1 MTILNPWALLSLI
14 SLIVLLLIYI
24 LKPNFQQKFVS
35 STYVWKLSLKYKK
48 KKLPINKLRNLL
60 LIICQVL
67 ILTLLSVVLVKP
79 VKVTGAKIDNEV
91 ILILDASA
99 SMRTEYEETTRF
111 ERAIELVKQKAK
123 QTFDADGIVSIV
135 VASHEP
141 YFIAERLNASSRWDV
156 EETLN
161 EMKEQQKCTYGS
173 SNLDDATGLCQ
184 DIISEN
190 PNALIFVYTD
200 STVNYVTEGLEVI
213 NVQQSGEFNIAIL
226 DAYAEIIDNYY
237 SYVVKVACYG
247 RDVSVDLTLDVYGAN
262 ATESSPS
269 GVDFQFVQGIDLN
282 NDKTIQIVFINS
294 DVDLSN
300 LPEDENTIYYQIPEN
315 EKIFSYDSI
324 HLGIDVEDCFYADN
338 TFDIYGGTKEVIN
351 VLYASSNSNSFFNG
365 ILFVLKNALQDRFN
379 IQITEVK
386 KGELPNSGY
395 DLYIYEHEMMP
406 ATAPTD
412 GVVIYADPQ
421 MDVAGSGFRIG
432 NNKLYNQSNLP
443 LTEEATHLL
452 TKNMVADNITVS
464 RIMTLITHDEGYQT
478 LMSCDEHPVLL
489 VKDEENIKSVVML
502 FSLHYSNMPIINE
515 FPIFMFNIF
524 DYFLPATID
533 GNSFE
538 VNDKVSIRSRSNE
551 IVVEGYGEEIVL
563 DTFPNTISLDLPG
576 TYTIT
581 QTTYFG
587 NTIREQVYA
596 KIPNSESNI
605 FNEIDTI
612 VNPINGTSEL
622 TLTKDLLFWVAVG
635 LSALV
640 FIEWIL
646 KGKDTI

>member
-67 ILTLLSVVLVKP
+67 ALTLLSAVLIHP
-79 VKVTGAKIDNEV
+79 VKITGAKIDNEV

-99 SMRTEYEETTRF
+99 SMRTTYEETTRF
-111 ERAIELVKQKAK
+111 ERAIELVRQKVK
-123 QTFDADGIVSIV
+123 QTFDVDGIVSIV
-135 VASHEP
+135 VASNEP
-141 YFIAERLNASSRWDV
+141 YFIAERLNTSSRWDV

-161 EMKEQQKCTYGS
+161 EMKEQQQCTYGS
-173 SNLDDATGLCQ
+173 ANLNAATALCQ
-184 DIISEN
+184 DIVTEN

-200 STVNYVTEGLEVI
+200 SVVNYVTKGLQII

-237 SYVVKVACYG
+237 SYVVEVACYG
-247 RDVSVDLTLDVYGAN
+247 RDISVDLTLDVYGAN
-262 ATESSPS
+262 ATDSSPS
-269 GVDFQFVQGIDLN
+269 GVNFQFVQDVDLN
-282 NDKTIQIVFINS
+282 NDETIKIVFINS
-294 DVDLSN
+294 DMDLSN
-300 LPEDENTIYYQIPEN
+300 LPDDENTIYYLISEN

-324 HLGIDVEDCFYADN
+324 HLSIDEEDCFYEDN
-338 TFDIYGGTKEVIN
+338 TFDIYGGTKEVIH
-351 VLYASSNSNSFFNG
+351 VLYASSNANSFFNG
-365 ILFVLKNALQDRFN
+365 ILFVLKNALQDQFN

-386 KGELPNSGY
+386 KGEIPNSGY

-406 ATAPTD
+406 ITAPTD

-421 MDVAGSGFRIG
+421 SDVGGSEFRIG
-432 NNKLYNQSNLP
+432 SNISYNQSSLP
-443 LTEEATHLL
+443 LTEENVHPLI
-452 TKNMVADNITVS
+452 KNMVADNITVS
-464 RIMTLITHDEGYQT
+464 RIMSLVTYDEGYQT

-489 VKDEENIKSVVML
+489 VKDEENIKTVIML
-502 FSLHYSNMPIINE
+502 FSLHFSNLPIINE
-515 FPIFMFNIF
+515 FPIFLYNVF
-524 DYFLPATID
+524 DYFLPSTIE

-551 IVVEGYGEEIVL
+551 IIVEGYGEEIVL
-563 DTFPNTISLDLPG
+563 NSFPNTISLNLPG

-587 NTIREQVYA
+587 NTIKEQVYA

-605 FNEIDTI
+605 FNELDTI
-612 VNPINGTSEL
+612 TNPINEVSEI
-622 TLTKDLLFWVAVG
+622 TLTEDLLFWIAIG
-635 LSALV
+635 LSALIFV
-640 FIEWIL
+640 EWIL

>member
-1 MTILNPWALLSLI
+1 MTILNPWALLSLV

-24 LKPNFQQKFVS
+24 LKPNFQQKLVS

-48 KKLPINKLRNLL
+48 RKLPINKLRNLL

-67 ILTLLSVVLVKP
+67 ILTCLSIVLIKP
-79 VKVTGAKIDNEV
+79 VKVTGTKIDNEV

-99 SMRTEYEETTRF
+99 SMRTRYEETTRF

-123 QTFDADGIVSIV
+123 QTFDLDGIVSVV
-135 VASHEP
+135 VASNEP
-141 YFIAERLNASSRWDV
+141 YFIAERLKVDSRWDV
-156 EETLN
+156 EQSLN
-161 EMKEQQKCTYGS
+161 EMKEKQQCTYGS
-173 SNLDDATGLCQ
+173 SNLDDATTLCQ
-184 DIISEN
+184 DIINEN

-200 STVNYVTEGLEVI
+200 RVVNYVTDGLQVI
-213 NVQQSGEFNIAIL
+213 NVQESGEFNIAIL
-226 DAYAEIIDNYY
+226 DAYAEIVDNYY
-237 SYVVKVACYG
+237 SYVVEVACYG
-247 RDVSVDLTLDVYGAN
+247 RDISIDLSLDVYGAN
-262 ATESSPS
+262 ATDSSPS
-269 GVDFQFVQGIDLN
+269 GVDFQFVQAVDLN
-282 NDKTIQIVFINS
+282 NDKTSKIVFINS
-294 DVDLSN
+294 DIDLSN
-300 LPEDENTIYYQIPEN
+300 WPDDENTIYYQIPEN

-324 HLGIDVEDCFYADN
+324 HLSIDEDDCFYEDN

-351 VLYASSNSNSFFNG
+351 VLYASSNANSFFNG

-379 IQITEVK
+379 VKITEVK
-386 KGELPNSGY
+386 KGELPNSGF

-406 ATAPTD
+406 VVAPVD

-421 MDVAGSGFRIG
+421 IDVGGSGFRIG
-432 NNKLYNQSNLP
+432 SNILYNQSNLP
-443 LTEEATHLL
+443 LTEENAHAL

-464 RIMTLITHDEGYQT
+464 KIMSLVTYDEGYQT

-489 VKDEENIKSVVML
+489 VKDEENIKSVIML

-524 DYFLPATID
+524 DYFLPSTID

-538 VNDKVSIRSRSNE
+538 VNDKVVVRSRSNE

-563 DTFPNTISLDLPG
+563 NSFPNTISLDLPG

-587 NTIREQVYA
+587 NTIKEQVYA

-605 FNEIDTI
+605 FNELDTI
-612 VNPINGTSEL
+612 VNPITGTSEM
-622 TLTKDLLFWVAVG
+622 TLTQDLLFWIAIG
-635 LSALV
+635 LSTLL

>member
-67 ILTLLSVVLVKP
+67 ALTLLSAVLIHP
-79 VKVTGAKIDNEV
+79 VKITGAKIDNEV

-99 SMRTEYEETTRF
+99 SMRTTYEETTRF
-111 ERAIELVKQKAK
+111 ERAIELVRQKAK
-123 QTFDADGIVSIV
+123 QTFDVDGIVSIV
-135 VASHEP
+135 VASNEP

-161 EMKEQQKCTYGS
+161 EMKEQQQCTYGS
-173 SNLDDATGLCQ
+173 ANLNAATVLCQ
-184 DIISEN
+184 DIVNEN

-200 STVNYVTEGLEVI
+200 SVVNYVTEGLKII

-237 SYVVKVACYG
+237 SYVVEVACYG
-247 RDVSVDLTLDVYGAN
+247 RDISVDLTLDVYGAN
-262 ATESSPS
+262 ATDSSPS
-269 GVDFQFVQGIDLN
+269 GVNFQFVQDVDLN
-282 NDKTIQIVFINS
+282 NDETIKIVFINS
-294 DVDLSN
+294 DMDLSN
-300 LPEDENTIYYQIPEN
+300 LPDDENTIYYLISEN

-324 HLGIDVEDCFYADN
+324 HLSIDEEDCFYEDN
-338 TFDIYGGTKEVIN
+338 TFDIYGGTKEVID
-351 VLYASSNSNSFFNG
+351 VLYASSNANSFFNG
-365 ILFVLKNALQDRFN
+365 ILFVLKNALQDQFN

-386 KGELPNSGY
+386 KGEIPNSGY

-406 ATAPTD
+406 ITAPTD

-421 MDVAGSGFRIG
+421 SDVGGSEFRIG
-432 NNKLYNQSNLP
+432 NNISYNQSSLP
-443 LTEEATHLL
+443 LTEENAHPLI
-452 TKNMVADNITVS
+452 KNMVADNITVS
-464 RIMTLITHDEGYQT
+464 RIMSLVTYDEGYQT
-478 LMSCDEHPVLL
+478 LMSCDGHPVLL
-489 VKDEENIKSVVML
+489 VKDEENIKTVIML
-502 FSLHYSNMPIINE
+502 FSLHFSNLPIINE
-515 FPIFMFNIF
+515 FPIFLYNVF
-524 DYFLPATID
+524 DYFLPPTIE

-563 DTFPNTISLDLPG
+563 NSFPNTISLNLPG

-587 NTIREQVYA
+587 NTIKEQVYA

-605 FNEIDTI
+605 FNELDTI
-612 VNPINGTSEL
+612 TNPISEVSEI
-622 TLTKDLLFWVAVG
+622 TLTEDLLFWIAIG
-635 LSALV
+635 LSVLIFV
-640 FIEWIL
+640 EWIL

>member
-1 MTILNPWALLSLI
+1 MTILNPWALLSLA

-99 SMRTEYEETTRF
+99 SMRTQYEETTRF

-123 QTFDADGIVSIV
+123 QTFDTDGIVSIV
-135 VASHEP
+135 VAAHEP

-161 EMKEQQKCTYGS
+161 EMKEQQQCTYGS

-213 NVQQSGEFNIAIL
+213 NVQESGEFNIAIL

-324 HLGIDVEDCFYADN
+324 HLGIDEEDCFYEDN

-351 VLYASSNSNSFFNG
+351 VLYASSNANSFFNG

-421 MDVAGSGFRIG
+421 VDVAGSGFRIG

-443 LTEEATHLL
+443 LTEEAAHLL
-452 TKNMVADNITVS
+452 TKSMVADNITVS
-464 RIMTLITHDEGYQT
+464 RIMTLISHDEGYQT

-502 FSLHYSNMPIINE
+502 FSLHFSNMPIINE
-515 FPIFMFNIF
+515 FPIFMFNVF

-551 IVVEGYGEEIVL
+551 IVVEGYGQEIIL
-563 DTFPNTISLDLPG
+563 DTFPNTISLNLPG

-612 VNPINGTSEL
+612 MNPINGTSEL
-622 TLTKDLLFWVAVG
+622 TLTKDLLFWVAIG

>member
-67 ILTLLSVVLVKP
+67 ALTLLSAVLIHP
-79 VKVTGAKIDNEV
+79 VKITGAKIDNEV

-99 SMRTEYEETTRF
+99 SMRTRYEETTRF
-111 ERAIELVKQKAK
+111 ERAIELVRQKAK
-123 QTFDADGIVSIV
+123 QTFDVDGIVSIV
-135 VASHEP
+135 VASNEP
-141 YFIAERLNASSRWDV
+141 YFIAERLNTSSRWDV

-161 EMKEQQKCTYGS
+161 EMKEQQQCTYGS
-173 SNLDDATGLCQ
+173 ANLNAATALCQ
-184 DIISEN
+184 DIVTEN

-200 STVNYVTEGLEVI
+200 SVVNYVTEGLQII

-237 SYVVKVACYG
+237 SYVVEVACYG
-247 RDVSVDLTLDVYGAN
+247 RDISVDLTLDVYGAN
-262 ATESSPS
+262 ATDSSPS
-269 GVDFQFVQGIDLN
+269 GVNFQFVQDIDLS
-282 NDKTIQIVFINS
+282 NDQTIKIVFINS
-294 DVDLSN
+294 DMDLSN
-300 LPEDENTIYYQIPEN
+300 LPDDENTIYYLISEN

-324 HLGIDVEDCFYADN
+324 HLSIDEEDCFYEDN
-338 TFDIYGGTKEVIN
+338 TFDIYGGTKEVIR
-351 VLYASSNSNSFFNG
+351 VLYASSNANSFFNG
-365 ILFVLKNALQDRFN
+365 ILFVLKNTLQDQFN

-386 KGELPNSGY
+386 KGEIPNSGY

-406 ATAPTD
+406 ITEPTD

-421 MDVAGSGFRIG
+421 SDVGGSEFRIG
-432 NNKLYNQSNLP
+432 SNISYNQSSLP
-443 LTEEATHLL
+443 LTEENAHPLI
-452 TKNMVADNITVS
+452 KNMVADNITVS
-464 RIMTLITHDEGYQT
+464 RIMSLVTYDEGYQT

-489 VKDEENIKSVVML
+489 VKDEENIKTVIML
-502 FSLHYSNMPIINE
+502 FSLHFSNLPIINE
-515 FPIFMFNIF
+515 FPIFLYNVF
-524 DYFLPATID
+524 DYFLPSTIE

-563 DTFPNTISLDLPG
+563 NSFPNTISLNLPG

-587 NTIREQVYA
+587 NTIKEQVYA

-605 FNEIDTI
+605 FNELDTI
-612 VNPINGTSEL
+612 TNPINEVSEI
-622 TLTKDLLFWVAVG
+622 TLTEDLLFWIAIG
-635 LSALV
+635 LSALIFV
-640 FIEWIL
+640 EWIL

>member
-1 MTILNPWALLSLI
+1 MTILNPWALLSLA

-99 SMRTEYEETTRF
+99 SMRTKYEETTRF
-111 ERAIELVKQKAK
+111 ERAIELVQQKAK

-161 EMKEQQKCTYGS
+161 EMKEQQQCTYGS

-200 STVNYVTEGLEVI
+200 STVNYVTEGLEII
-213 NVQQSGEFNIAIL
+213 NVQQPGEFNIAIL

-247 RDVSVDLTLDVYGAN
+247 MDVSVDLTLDVYGAN

-294 DVDLSN
+294 DIDLSN

-315 EKIFSYDSI
+315 EKIFSYESI
-324 HLGIDVEDCFYADN
+324 HLGIDADDCFDADN

-351 VLYASSNSNSFFNG
+351 VLYASSNANSFFNG

-432 NNKLYNQSNLP
+432 NNKSYNQSNLP
-443 LTEEATHLL
+443 LTEEAAHLL
-452 TKNMVADNITVS
+452 TKSMVADNITVS
-464 RIMTLITHDEGYQT
+464 RIMTLVTYDEGYQT

-538 VNDKVSIRSRSNE
+538 VNDRISIRSRSNE
-551 IVVEGYGEEIVL
+551 IIVEGYGEEIIL
-563 DTFPNTISLDLPG
+563 DTFPNTISLSLPG

-587 NTIREQVYA
+587 NTIKEQVYA

-612 VNPINGTSEL
+612 MNPINGTSEL
-622 TLTKDLLFWVAVG
+622 TLTKDLLFWVAIG

>member
-1 MTILNPWALLSLI
+1 MTILNPWALLSLA

-99 SMRTEYEETTRF
+99 SMRTQYEETTRF

-123 QTFDADGIVSIV
+123 QTFDTDGIVSIV
-135 VASHEP
+135 VAAHEP

-161 EMKEQQKCTYGS
+161 EMKEQQQCTYGS

-213 NVQQSGEFNIAIL
+213 NVQESGEFNIAIL

-324 HLGIDVEDCFYADN
+324 HLGIDEEDCFYEDN
-338 TFDIYGGTKEVIN
+338 TFDIYGGTKEVIH
-351 VLYASSNSNSFFNG
+351 VLYASSNANSFFNG

-421 MDVAGSGFRIG
+421 VDVAGSGFRIG

-443 LTEEATHLL
+443 LTEEAAHLL
-452 TKNMVADNITVS
+452 TKSMVADNITVS
-464 RIMTLITHDEGYQT
+464 RIMTLISHDEGYQT

-502 FSLHYSNMPIINE
+502 FSLHFSNMPIINE

-551 IVVEGYGEEIVL
+551 IVVEGYGQEIIL
-563 DTFPNTISLDLPG
+563 DTFPNTISLNLPG

-612 VNPINGTSEL
+612 MNPINGTSEL
-622 TLTKDLLFWVAVG
+622 TLTKDLLFWVAIG

>member
-1 MTILNPWALLSLI
+1 MTILNPWALLSLA

-99 SMRTEYEETTRF
+99 SMRTQYEETTRF

-123 QTFDADGIVSIV
+123 QTFDTDGIVSIV
-135 VASHEP
+135 VAAHEP

-161 EMKEQQKCTYGS
+161 EMKEQQQCTYGS

-190 PNALIFVYTD
+190 PDALIFVYTD

-213 NVQQSGEFNIAIL
+213 NVQESGEFNIAIL

-324 HLGIDVEDCFYADN
+324 HLGIDEEDCFYADN

-351 VLYASSNSNSFFNG
+351 VLYASSNANSFFNG

-421 MDVAGSGFRIG
+421 VDVAGSGFRIG

-443 LTEEATHLL
+443 LTEEAAHLL
-452 TKNMVADNITVS
+452 TKSMVADNITVS
-464 RIMTLITHDEGYQT
+464 RIMTLISHDEGYQT

-502 FSLHYSNMPIINE
+502 FSLHFSNMPIINE
-515 FPIFMFNIF
+515 FPIFMFNVF

-551 IVVEGYGEEIVL
+551 IIVEGYGQEIIL
-563 DTFPNTISLDLPG
+563 DTFPNTISLNLPG

-612 VNPINGTSEL
+612 MNPINGTSEL
-622 TLTKDLLFWVAVG
+622 TLTKDLLFWVAIG